1 VKPRLAPGDENSF
14 FAQLSTD
21 ARDSR
26 TLFLAAAHSDV
37 KHSDVKHSRSET
49 RGNNLTY
56 LQQHWKSSSEQFDEV
71 NIQVTPVG
79 QIFSPTANLKN
90 GSSK

>member
-1 VKPRLAPGDENSF
+1 MKPRLAPGDENSF

-37 KHSDVKHSRSET
+37 KHSRSET

-71 NIQVTPVG
+71 NIQGTPVG
-79 QIFSPTANLKN
+79 QIFSPTANKKM
-90 GSSK
+90 GVVSK